1 MLFVLTAHA
10 QGGSGGGGGNQ
21 SDNQATRQT
30 FNNV

>member
-1 MLFVLTAHA
+1 MLFLKAHA
-10 QGGSGGGGGNQ
+10 QSGNGGGGNTQ

>member
-10 QGGSGGGGGNQ
+10 QGGSGGGGETQ
-21 SDNQATRQT
+21 SDNQATRDT